1 MPEVRGR
8 QECSGDEP
16 GRNEAKRREGGRE
29 GERTWMTDDE
39 QRMKMTVKERAATES
54 IEAKTIAEATT
65 GTAAT
70 ESIEAKTTAEATGTA
85 AAEDEKSRPCG
96 GPALFADG
104 NGRGEKNGG
113 PCRNRTCNPLIKS
126 QVLCQ
131 LS

>member
-1 MPEVRGR
+1 
-8 QECSGDEP
+8 
-16 GRNEAKRREGGRE
+16 
-29 GERTWMTDDE
+29 MTDDE

-54 IEAKTIAEATT
+54 IEAKTTAEAT
-65 GTAAT
+65 
-70 ESIEAKTTAEATGTA
+70 TGTA

-104 NGRGEKNGG
+104 NGRGEKSGG